1 MGKPQLLYR
10 WAREFTDVCFTL
22 GRPGCGEVDWTPRP
36 APRHLS
42 LRVPTRGLISMTR
55 REAIE
60 SAVRI
65 LAPRIPRH
73 EFDAVTDHAL
83 GSRGLY
89 TATPEVAAWLSLT
102 AYIRHRLTDYD
113 ELLDDGYDAESA
125 RFFVL
130 DDMNGVLEEWGSP
143 RRVSGEEGE

>member
-1 MGKPQLLYR
+1 MN
-10 WAREFTDVCFTL
+10 
-22 GRPGCGEVDWTPRP
+22 
-36 APRHLS
+36 
-42 LRVPTRGLISMTR
+42 R

-73 EFDAVTDHAL
+73 EFEAVKDHAL
-83 GSRGLY
+83 GSRGLH
-89 TATPEVAAWLSLT
+89 TASPEAAAWLSLV

-113 ELLDDGYDAESA
+113 SLLDEGYDQDSA

-130 DDMNGVLEEWGSP
+130 DDINATLEGWGSP
-143 RRVSGEEGE
+143 RRVAPEDEPE